1 MRLRLEMD
9 QDPSLTIVDNKYMK
23 CNNVNI
29 YSWSCLI
36 DEGDTFLLTGGTLS
50 STRTSRYSR
59 SRSCSR
65 SRWLQ
70 NLDDLN
76 TGRYDHA
83 CGWYTDTDGRRVR
96 YM

>member
-1 MRLRLEMD
+1 MD
-9 QDPSLTIVDNKYMK
+9 QNQDPSLTIVDNKYVK

-36 DEGDTFLLTGGTLS
+36 DEGDTFLLTGGSVGTK
-50 STRTSRYSR
+50 TRTSRYSR
-59 SRSCSR
+59 DG
-65 SRWLQ
+65 WLQ
-70 NLDDLN
+70 DLDDLN

-96 YM
+96 